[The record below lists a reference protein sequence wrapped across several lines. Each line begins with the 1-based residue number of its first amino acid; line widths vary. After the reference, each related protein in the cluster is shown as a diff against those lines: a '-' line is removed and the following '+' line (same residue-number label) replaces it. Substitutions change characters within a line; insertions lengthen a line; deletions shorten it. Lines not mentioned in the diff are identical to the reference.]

1 MPVTVLTTAQ
11 WQARAAAHRAAVA
24 MYTDAWRERRA
35 RGAVHPVYD
44 FLFQYYHYSPAKL
57 EAWHPDPL
65 EALEDSPE
73 ARALFGA
80 PRYVASN
87 HLIHRRPITPPIK
100 GSELLIGE
108 PIKGSELLIGNPIK
122 GSELLIG
129 DPIKGSELLIG
140 DPIKGSE
147 LLIGERTRMQEAL
160 QLLRAT
166 QERPA
171 NFGCF
176 GMHEW
181 AMVYRGTEVR
191 HQATAPLRLSQ
202 AEVDAFV
209 ESRPVAC
216 SHFDAFRF
224 FSPSA
229 RPLNRLPLAWESRY
243 DHEQPGC
250 IHANMDLYRWAYA
263 SMPWIG
269 SDLLAEC
276 FRLAVALRE
285 LDMQAAPYDL
295 AAFGVVPVCI
305 ETAAGRDEYQTR
317 QRALSA
323 RAGELRARL
332 IDRISVAL
340 GAPVESPV

>member
-1 MPVTVLTTAQ
+1 MPVLSTAD
-11 WQARAAAHRAAVA
+11 WRTRADAHRARVA
-24 MYTDAWRERRA
+24 PYTGPWRERRA
-35 RGAVHPVYD
+35 RGGVHPVYD
-44 FLFQYYHYSPAKL
+44 FLFQYYPYSPGKL
-57 EAWHPDPL
+57 ESWHPNPGESL
-65 EALEDSPE
+65 EASADAHERFSAPVYRSAGDVIE
-73 ARALFGA
+73 RDAGA
-80 PRYVASN
+80 MSAADRGRLTQTV
-87 HLIHRRPITPPIK
+87 
-100 GSELLIGE
+100 
-108 PIKGSELLIGNPIK
+108 
-122 GSELLIG
+122 
-129 DPIKGSELLIG
+129 
-140 DPIKGSE
+140 
-147 LLIGERTRMQEAL
+147 QV
-160 QLLRAT
+160 LRAT

-191 HQATAPLRLSQ
+191 HQATAPLRLAQ

-224 FSPSA
+224 FAPQA

-276 FRLAVALRE
+276 FLLAVALRE

-295 AAFGVVPVCI
+295 TAFDVVPVCI
-305 ETAAGRDEYQTR
+305 ETASGRDEYQTR

-323 RAGELRARL
+323 RAGVLRARL
-332 IDRISVAL
+332 IDSISAVL
-340 GAPVESPV
+340 SAPMTSRV

>member
-57 EAWHPDPL
+57 EAWHPDPH

-100 GSELLIGE
+100 GSELLIG
-108 PIKGSELLIGNPIK
+108 
-122 GSELLIG
+122 
-129 DPIKGSELLIG
+129 

-147 LLIGERTRMQEAL
+147 LLIGERTRMHEAL

-323 RAGELRARL
+323 RAVQLRARL
-332 IDRISVAL
+332 IDRISLAL
-340 GAPVESPV
+340 GAPVELPV